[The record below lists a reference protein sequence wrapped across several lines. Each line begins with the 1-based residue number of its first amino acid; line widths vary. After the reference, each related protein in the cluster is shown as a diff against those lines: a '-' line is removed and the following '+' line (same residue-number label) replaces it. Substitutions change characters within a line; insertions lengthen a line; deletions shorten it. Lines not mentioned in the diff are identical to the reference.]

1 MQDGVELE
9 ERDFFSDRFTEP
21 ELRQL
26 LGNREPSEF
35 FSWSSP
41 SFRKMHLKREHLTGA
56 QLIEMMFDEP
66 RLIRRPLIRV
76 GDDLIVVTD
85 KTAMSQAF
93 E

>member
-1 MQDGVELE
+1 MQDGVELD
-9 ERDFFSDRFTEP
+9 ERDFFSRRFTET

-26 LGNREPSEF
+26 IGEREPSEL

-41 SFRKMHLKREHLTGA
+41 SFRKMGLKREHLTGR
-56 QLIEMMFDEP
+56 QLIEMMLDEP

-76 GDDLIVVTD
+76 GDDLIVGTD
-85 KTAMSQAF
+85 KTAMSQVF

>member
-1 MQDGVELE
+1 MQDGVELD
-9 ERDFFSDRFTEP
+9 ERDFFSDRFTER

-26 LGNREPSEF
+26 IGEREPSEF

-41 SFRKMHLKREHLTGA
+41 SFRKMDLKREHLTEE
-56 QLIEMMFDEP
+56 QLVEMMLDEP
-66 RLIRRPLIRV
+66 RLIRRPLIRA
-76 GDDLIVVTD
+76 GADLIVGTD

>member
-1 MQDGVELE
+1 LQDGVELD
-9 ERDFFSDRFTEP
+9 ERDFFSDRFTEQ

-26 LGNREPSEF
+26 IGEREPSEF

-41 SFRKMHLKREHLTGA
+41 SFRKMDLKRENLTGE
-56 QLIEMMFDEP
+56 QLVELMLDEP

-76 GDDLIVVTD
+76 GDDLIVGTD

>member
-1 MQDGVELE
+1 MQDGVEFD
-9 ERDFFSDRFTEP
+9 ERDFFSDKFTEQ

-26 LGNREPSEF
+26 IGEREPSEF

-41 SFRKMHLKREHLTGA
+41 SFRKMALKRDNLTGE
-56 QLIEMMFDEP
+56 QLIEMMLNEP

-76 GDDLIVVTD
+76 RDDQIVGTD
-85 KTAMSQAF
+85 KTAMSQAY

>member
-1 MQDGVELE
+1 MQDGVELD
-9 ERDFFSDRFTEP
+9 ERDFFSDRFTEQ

-26 LGNREPSEF
+26 IGEREPSEF

-41 SFRKMHLKREHLTGA
+41 SFRKMDLKRDTLTGE
-56 QLIEMMFDEP
+56 QLIEMMLNEP

-76 GDDLIVVTD
+76 GDDLIVGTD